1 MTLKTRLIITALFIA
16 ASCVCLIILKII
28 EKKHKNDP
36 VFQEEKRQREE
47 AYKKRIEKENEELKN
62 YTFSDSDYSDDNH
75 IE

>member
-1 MTLKTRLIITALFIA
+1 MTLKIRLTITAIFIA
-16 ASCVCLIILKII
+16 ASCICLVILKII

-47 AYKKRIEKENEELKN
+47 AYKKRMEQENEELKN
-62 YTFSDSDYSDDNH
+62 YTFSDSDYSDDAH